1 MSDSL
6 IYVKAFNNL
15 LISFNE
21 ELVKLFPSDIDIKA
35 FKRGTQFLVDNN
47 MRKPLQLFNE
57 FVNEEFKI
65 KIKKR
70 DNSFFLENDYSSI
83 KKQSDIE
90 LSDIILKLKN
100 YWADLSDN
108 NKNNIW
114 EYLNNLVKIAEL
126 I

>member
-35 FKRGTQFLVDNN
+35 FKRGTQILVDNN

-57 FVNEEFKI
+57 FVNEEFKL
-65 KIKKR
+65 KIKNR

-83 KKQSDIE
+83 KKQSDVE

-100 YWADLSDN
+100 YWNVLSEN
-108 NKNNIW
+108 NKTNIW
-114 EYLNNLVKIAEL
+114 EYLNNLVKVAEL
-126 I
+126 V